1 MKNIVFTLSIFL
13 SFSLLGQDT
22 INNIKHNIKSIESS
36 ITDSVTFSIE
46 ELYGVVTD
54 GGGSVKTY
62 LSGKDIVKVKQQVS
76 VSYGRLTTVLVL
88 SEGLPIYIMDREEN
102 FDRNETES
110 SWKYDNLNTV
120 YQVELFITDYLNE
133 DYKWIENGERKLS
146 EDGETVD
153 AYFQIVNKVKEKL

>member
-62 LSGKDIVKVKQQVS
+62 FPLSFSRRSAKTQKKQK
-76 VSYGRLTTVLVL
+76 G
-88 SEGLPIYIMDREEN
+88 
-102 FDRNETES
+102 
-110 SWKYDNLNTV
+110 
-120 YQVELFITDYLNE
+120 
-133 DYKWIENGERKLS
+133 
-146 EDGETVD
+146 
-153 AYFQIVNKVKEKL
+153 